1 MGPRAPTAPGTAH
14 CLSQPQN
21 DRWLPLTRASLA
33 RGSEGA
39 ETPVRASE
47 GGGTLLG
54 AHPRPTPPS
63 TRPASTSPSF
73 SDSPRGLWATPN
85 TPVPSADN
93 AQNYQWIGLND
104 RTIEGDFRWSD
115 GHSLVSSARG
125 SGHSWGPNGGG

>member
-54 AHPRPTPPS
+54 AHPRPTPPLHPPCLHEPKFLGQPQGALGH
-63 TRPASTSPSF
+63 TQHPCPLRRQRPK
-73 SDSPRGLWATPN
+73 L
-85 TPVPSADN
+85 PV
-93 AQNYQWIGLND
+93 D
-104 RTIEGDFRWSD
+104 RPERQD
-115 GHSLVSSARG
+115 H
-125 SGHSWGPNGGG
+125 